1 MEKKNLQL
9 VTDLRRELH
18 THPELSYKEVWTRQ
32 RLIDFLKKHTNNLEI
47 IDEGKKYFY
56 AAYRAGEEKKNI
68 AFRADFDALP
78 IPETID
84 LPWASTIPGVA
95 HKCGHDG
102 HSSSL
107 AGFALEVDQKGAD
120 QNIFFLFQH
129 AEETAQ
135 GAIEAQE
142 IIKKE
147 QIDEIYGFHNMP
159 GIPLKTVSVIDGT
172 AHFASRGMS
181 IEMVGFPSHA
191 SEPERGVNPAY
202 AIAKIIDALPKFT
215 SPENNEGLVLCTVIQ
230 IDVGSENYGI
240 AASSGALKMT
250 IRAEKEAELDRL
262 QKNLE
267 NLAMQLGEEQGIKV
281 SFIYNDIF
289 PETVNA
295 KECSDTVRN
304 VCRQKGLAWQEH
316 PQPYRA
322 SEDFGEYLKQ
332 VKGSYFFVGSG
343 ENHPGLHTLH
353 YDFPDEIIETVVE
366 VYKGIAGT
374 PS

>member
-1 MEKKNLQL
+1 MEKENLQL
-9 VTDLRRELH
+9 VTDLRHELH
-18 THPELSYKEVWTRQ
+18 THPELSYGEVWTRQ
-32 RLIDFLKKHTNNLEI
+32 RLINFLKEHTPNLEI

-56 AAYRAGEEKKNI
+56 AAYRAGEGKKNI

-84 LPWASTIPGVA
+84 IPWGSTIPGVA

-120 QNIFFLFQH
+120 HNIFFLFQH

-142 IIKKE
+142 ILQKE
-147 QIDEIYGFHNMP
+147 KIDEIYGFHNMP
-159 GIPLKTVSVIDGT
+159 GIPLKTVSIIDGT

-181 IEMVGFPSHA
+181 IKMIGLPSHA
-191 SEPERGVNPAY
+191 SEPEKGINPSY
-202 AIAKIIDALPKFT
+202 AIAKIIGAIPKFT
-215 SPENNEGLVLCTVIQ
+215 SSENNEGLVLCTIIQ

-240 AASSGALKMT
+240 AAHSGALKMT
-250 IRAEKEAELDRL
+250 IRAEIEDELNQL
-262 QKNLE
+262 QKKLE
-267 NLAMQLGEEQGIKV
+267 DFAKQLGEAQGIKV
-281 SFIYNDIF
+281 SFQYNDIF
-289 PETVNA
+289 PETVNT
-295 KECSDTVRN
+295 KECSDIVRN
-304 VCRQKGLAWQEH
+304 VCTKKRLAWEEL
-316 PQPYRA
+316 PKPYRA

-332 VKGSYFFVGSG
+332 VKGSYFYVGSG
-343 ENHPGLHTLH
+343 ENHPGLHTLD

-366 VYKGIAGT
+366 VYKGISGT
-374 PS
+374 KS

>member
-1 MEKKNLQL
+1 MEKENLQL
-9 VTDLRRELH
+9 VTDLRHELH
-18 THPELSYKEVWTRQ
+18 THPELSYEEVWTRQ
-32 RLIDFLKKHTNNLEI
+32 RLINFLKEHTNNLEI
-47 IDEGKKYFY
+47 VDEGKKYFY
-56 AAYRAGEEKKNI
+56 AAYRGAGEGKKNI

-84 LPWASTIPGVA
+84 LPWGSTIPGVA

-107 AGFALEVDQKGAD
+107 VGFALEVDQKGAD

-135 GAIEAQE
+135 GAIEARE
-142 IIKKE
+142 ILQKE
-147 QIDEIYGFHNMP
+147 KIDEIYGFHNMP

-181 IEMVGFPSHA
+181 IEMIGFPSHA
-191 SEPERGVNPAY
+191 SEPEKGINPSY
-202 AIAKIIDALPKFT
+202 AIAKIIDAIPEFT
-215 SPENNEGLVLCTVIQ
+215 SSRTNEGLVLCTVIQ

-240 AASSGALKMT
+240 AAHRGALKMT
-250 IRAEKEAELDRL
+250 IRAEKETELDQL

-267 NLAMQLGEEQGIKV
+267 NLAKQLSEQQGIQV
-281 SFIYNDIF
+281 SFKYNDIF
-289 PETVNA
+289 PETVNT
-295 KECSDTVRN
+295 KECSDVVRK
-304 VCRQKGLAWQEH
+304 VCEDKGLPWQEL
-316 PQPYRA
+316 PEPYRA

-332 VKGSYFFVGSG
+332 VQGSFFYVGSG
-343 ENHPGLHTLH
+343 EDHPGIHTLY

-374 PS
+374 K

>member
-1 MEKKNLQL
+1 MEKENLKL
-9 VTDLRRELH
+9 VTDLRHELH
-18 THPELSYKEVWTRQ
+18 THPELSYEEVWTRQ
-32 RLIDFLKKHTNNLEI
+32 RLIDFLKEHTSNLEI

-56 AAYRAGEEKKNI
+56 AAYRAGEGKKNI

-84 LPWASTIPGVA
+84 LPWASTISGVA

-102 HSSSL
+102 HSSAL

-120 QNIFFLFQH
+120 HNIFFLFQH

-142 IIKKE
+142 ILPKE
-147 QIDEIYGFHNMP
+147 SIDEIYGYHNMP
-159 GIPLKTVSVIDGT
+159 GIPLKTVSIIDGT

-191 SEPERGVNPAY
+191 SEPENGVNPSY
-202 AIAKIIDALPKFT
+202 AIAKIIDAIPEFT
-215 SPENNEGLVLCTVIQ
+215 SKETNAGLVLCTIIQ

-240 AASSGALKMT
+240 AAHSGALKMT
-250 IRAEKEAELDRL
+250 IRAEKETELDRL
-262 QKNLE
+262 QNNLE
-267 NLAMQLGEEQGIKV
+267 RLAKQLGEEQGIQV
-281 SFIYNDIF
+281 SFTYNDLF
-289 PETVNA
+289 PETAND
-295 KECSDTVRN
+295 KECSDIVRK
-304 VCRQKGLAWQEH
+304 VCTDKGLPWQEL

-332 VKGSYFFVGSG
+332 VKGSYFYVGSG
-343 ENHPGLHTLH
+343 
-353 YDFPDEIIETVVE
+353 
-366 VYKGIAGT
+366 
-374 PS
+374 

>member
-1 MEKKNLQL
+1 MEIENLQL
-9 VTDLRRELH
+9 VTDLRHELH
-18 THPELSYKEVWTRQ
+18 THPELSYEEVWTRQ
-32 RLIDFLKKHTNNLEI
+32 RLINFLNEHSKNLEI

-56 AAYRAGEEKKNI
+56 AAYRAGIGKKNI

-84 LPWASTIPGVA
+84 LPWSSTIPGVA

-102 HSSSL
+102 HSASL
-107 AGFALEVDQKGAD
+107 AGFALEVDQKGAEH
-120 QNIFFLFQH
+120 NIFFLFQH

-142 IIKKE
+142 FLKRE
-147 QIDEIYGFHNMP
+147 SIDEIYGFHNMP
-159 GIPLKTVSVIDGT
+159 GIPLKTVSIIDGT

-181 IEMVGFPSHA
+181 IEMIGLPSHA
-191 SEPERGVNPAY
+191 SEPEKGVNPSY
-202 AIAKIIDALPKFT
+202 AIAKIIEEIPKYT
-215 SPENNEGLVLCTVIQ
+215 SSENNSGLVLCTIIQ

-240 AASSGALKMT
+240 AAHSGSLKMT
-250 IRAEKEAELDRL
+250 IRAEKEAELDQL

-267 NLAMQLGEEQGIKV
+267 NYARQLSEEQGIKV
-281 SFIYNDIF
+281 GFKYNDIF
-289 PETVNA
+289 PETFNT
-295 KECSDTVRN
+295 KECSDIVRN
-304 VCRQKGLAWQEH
+304 VCTEKGVAWEEL
-316 PQPYRA
+316 PKPYRA

-332 VKGSYFFVGSG
+332 VKGSIFYVGSG
-343 ENHPGLHTLH
+343 ENHPGLHTLY

-374 PS
+374 K